1 MGDQRDQRGQR
12 ESLVDERVRVWW
24 DGDEQ
29 WYHGRV
35 VEWSCLKQDGR
46 GMHRVKYDDGELRW
60 EFLDGPNVPVWWE
73 KEIPARPAA
82 EEAAAAVV
90 AAEAAAAVVAEAA
103 AEAEAAAVDLPA
115 APQREPLAVIDL
127 DELVSQR
134 RRLPPQRFQP
144 RASFAQ
150 DPGRMRRKP
159 SSLQPCVPQQGPPV
173 RIKHED
179 AENGLIR
186 CPSCKSALQVGTRG
200 CSTQVCHRTDH
211 PGGGWFYFCF
221 HCRADLGEGRHCNKC
236 PLDNNAETRQ
246 RVKNRDNILARR
258 NPIVL

>member
-1 MGDQRDQRGQR
+1 M
-12 ESLVDERVRVWW
+12 
-24 DGDEQ
+24 
-29 WYHGRV
+29 
-35 VEWSCLKQDGR
+35 
-46 GMHRVKYDDGELRW
+46 
-60 EFLDGPNVPVWWE
+60 
-73 KEIPARPAA
+73 AA
-82 EEAAAAVV
+82 E
-90 AAEAAAAVVAEAA
+90 AAEAAA
-103 AEAEAAAVDLPA
+103 DLPA
-115 APQREPLAVIDL
+115 APPREPLAVIDL
-127 DELVSQR
+127 DELASQR

-144 RASFAQ
+144 RVSFTQ

-159 SSLQPCVPQQGPPV
+159 SSHQPCVPQQGRPV
-173 RIKHED
+173 RIKQED

-221 HCRADLGEGRHCNKC
+221 HCRADLGEGRHCNRC

-246 RVKNRDNILARR
+246 LVKNRDNILARR